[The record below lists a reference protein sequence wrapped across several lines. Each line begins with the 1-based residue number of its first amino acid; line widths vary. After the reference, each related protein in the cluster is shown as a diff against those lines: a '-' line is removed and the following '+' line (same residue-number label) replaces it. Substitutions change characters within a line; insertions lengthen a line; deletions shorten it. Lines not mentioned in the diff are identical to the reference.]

1 MPQASN
7 WRSPEAYA
15 YLNELTPA
23 DLAWEF
29 LRRNPE
35 YIRDYRACS
44 SSRAVKPPLPKRLPV
59 AGVCH
64 FLLDP
69 GVGADRAS
77 VVWLP
82 QLDPSAVL
90 LAPAPPHFDARSMST
105 IVPEFQRRASDGEYW
120 LIGRGPARIAVVL
133 IGRQGDRAGLRDCP
147 ARCRISQ
154 AHGRNAPPLAVPER
168 RVTAAP
174 ARSSYSARA
183 RATAPQTPC
192 PWTPDSQGRLI
203 GRSRRYCLL
212 QAVPLTVEAGM
223 ATTSGLALSVWSRMP
238 RD

>member
-44 SSRAVKPPLPKRLPV
+44 SSWAVKPPLPKRLPV

-133 IGRQGDRAGLRDCP
+133 IEGARETEPASGIVPLDVEFPKRMDAMLRLWRFLNGESRLLPRDRLTRLGRERLLLKIPAHGRPARRGTLSGDRAGIAC
-147 ARCRISQ
+147 CR
-154 AHGRNAPPLAVPER
+154 
-168 RVTAAP
+168 
-174 ARSSYSARA
+174 
-183 RATAPQTPC
+183 PC
-192 PWTPDSQGRLI
+192 H
-203 GRSRRYCLL
+203 
-212 QAVPLTVEAGM
+212 
-223 ATTSGLALSVWSRMP
+223 
-238 RD
+238 